1 MPNTMRGF
9 FLVVGYGTL
18 IVDVYLVLASI
29 AARMMKAQYRGYL
42 PPFGSEAGA
51 EPTRFMVLLVAT
63 WTAILAIGCLRAN
76 HAQPEG
82 TRASGTLWFVAVLA
96 LVWLVYLTPVLIDVL
111 WKLFVQG
118 L

>member
-1 MPNTMRGF
+1 
-9 FLVVGYGTL
+9 
-18 IVDVYLVLASI
+18 
-29 AARMMKAQYRGYL
+29 MMKAQYRGYL
-42 PPFGSEAGA
+42 PPFGSEGNE
-51 EPTRFMVLLVAT
+51 EPSRFIVLSVAT

-96 LVWLVYLTPVLIDVL
+96 LVWLVYLTSVLIDVS
-111 WKLFVQG
+111 WKLFVHG

>member
-1 MPNTMRGF
+1 MRGF

-18 IVDVYLVLASI
+18 IIDVYLVLASV
-29 AARMMKAQYRGYL
+29 AAKMMKAEYSRYL
-42 PPFGSEAGA
+42 PPFGSEGGA

-76 HAQPEG
+76 DAPSEE
-82 TRASGTLWFVAVLA
+82 TRAPGTLWFVAVLA